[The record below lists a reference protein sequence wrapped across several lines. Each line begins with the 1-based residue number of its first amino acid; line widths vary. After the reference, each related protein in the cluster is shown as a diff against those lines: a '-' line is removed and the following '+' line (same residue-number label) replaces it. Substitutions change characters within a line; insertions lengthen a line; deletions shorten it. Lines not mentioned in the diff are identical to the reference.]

1 MLGFCAFSSFCFSAL
16 KIRYALRARFGCG
29 RALSTPAAAVVS
41 EVVAAGACPGVDAV
55 PCAGVLAGLS
65 GTEAAGVCFLA
76 GIFPGGFF
84 GVFATVP
91 PAASNASI
99 SALYRSLPAAASFS

>member
-29 RALSTPAAAVVS
+29 RAPPDLST
-41 EVVAAGACPGVDAV
+41 
-55 PCAGVLAGLS
+55 
-65 GTEAAGVCFLA
+65 GVCFLA
-76 GIFPGGFF
+76 GVFPGVFF
-84 GVFATVP
+84 GVVATVP